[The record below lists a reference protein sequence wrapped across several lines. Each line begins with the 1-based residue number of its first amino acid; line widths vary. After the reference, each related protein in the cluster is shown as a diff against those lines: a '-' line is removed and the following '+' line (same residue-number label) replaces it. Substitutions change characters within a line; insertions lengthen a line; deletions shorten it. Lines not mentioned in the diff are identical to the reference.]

1 MPENLIV
8 STPEAYSYP
17 LLIKQLLTNS
27 LSLYGDQEITYRG
40 ELRYTFR
47 DFRTRIGQLA
57 SVLGSLGVGHGT
69 TVAVMDWDSHRY
81 LESYFAIPMMGAT
94 LFTVNVRLA
103 QQQIAYALNHSD
115 AEIVLVHADFVPM
128 LEGIK
133 RELTG
138 VRDVVVLADGQ
149 AVPATTLRVAGEY
162 EALMEQASPDYE
174 FVDFD
179 ENTKAATFYTS
190 GTTGNPKGVYYS
202 HRQLVLHTMITAMNL
217 CAPRAGQRIHRE
229 DVYMPMTSMF
239 HALAWGF
246 PFIAVTLGLKIVL
259 PGRHVPEDLL
269 KLRESE
275 KVTVSHCVPTIVQML
290 LAEADASKQ
299 DLAGWTMIIGGAALP
314 PALCRTAREKG
325 IDIFAGSGMSETG
338 PVVTLAQIPPGVTPV
353 NADDDVQR
361 RSRTGRP
368 APFVEL
374 RVVDE
379 GMRDVP
385 RDGKTQGEIV
395 LRSPFSTQ
403 GYFKNPQASEELW
416 AGGYLHSQD
425 VAVMFPDGSVQ
436 IVDRIKDVI
445 KTGGEW
451 VSSIEVESLIGDV
464 PGVQEAAVIAVK
476 DEKWGERPMAFV
488 VAKPD
493 AKVDA
498 DAVRAHLLSHVAAHR
513 ISKYA
518 VPEVHRIAFVSEIPK
533 TSVGKINKKLLRERN
548 A

>member
-1 MPENLIV
+1 M
-8 STPEAYSYP
+8 
-17 LLIKQLLTNS
+17 
-27 LSLYGDQEITYRG
+27 
-40 ELRYTFR
+40 
-47 DFRTRIGQLA
+47 
-57 SVLGSLGVGHGT
+57 
-69 TVAVMDWDSHRY
+69 
-81 LESYFAIPMMGAT
+81 
-94 LFTVNVRLA
+94 
-103 QQQIAYALNHSD
+103 
-115 AEIVLVHADFVPM
+115 
-128 LEGIK
+128 
-133 RELTG
+133 
-138 VRDVVVLADGQ
+138 RDVVVLTDGQ
-149 AVPATTLRVAGEY
+149 AIPANTLRAAGEY

-190 GTTGNPKGVYYS
+190 GTTGDPKGVYYS
-202 HRQLVLHTMITAMNL
+202 HRQIVLHDGHRDESLRTARG
-217 CAPRAGQRIHRE
+217 AAHPSW
-229 DVYMPMTSMF
+229 DVYMPLTSMF

-246 PFIAVTLGLKIVL
+246 PFIAMTLGLKMVL
-259 PGRHVPEDLL
+259 PGPYLPEDLL

-275 KVTVSHCVPTIVQML
+275 KVTLSHCVPTIVQML
-290 LAEADASKQ
+290 LAEADTSKQ
-299 DLAGWTMIIGGAALP
+299 DLAGWTMIIGGAAPP
-314 PALCRTAREKG
+314 PALCRAAREKG

-353 NADDDVQR
+353 DADDDVHR
-361 RSRTGRP
+361 RSLTGRP
-368 APFVEL
+368 APFVAL

-403 GYFKNPQASEELW
+403 GYLKNPQASEDLW

-425 VAVMFPDGSVQ
+425 
-436 IVDRIKDVI
+436 
-445 KTGGEW
+445 
-451 VSSIEVESLIGDV
+451 
-464 PGVQEAAVIAVK
+464 AAVIAVK

-498 DAVRAHLLSHVAAHR
+498 DAVRAHLLSQVAAHR

-518 VPEVHRIAFVSEIPK
+518 VPEVDRIACVSEIPK